1 MTDIEMPLS
10 VLLAICSNVNTSNM
24 AQMRASAMT
33 TKITPQLRAQ
43 LLTLATMMSNS
54 ETKNWIRRELEAFS
68 EEPEP

>member
-1 MTDIEMPLS
+1 MQDIEMPLS
-10 VLLAICSNVNTSNM
+10 VLLAICSEINTSNL

-43 LLTLATMMSNS
+43 LLTLATMMSNN
-54 ETKNWIRRELEAFS
+54 EIKNWIRRELEAFS

>member
-10 VLLAICSNVNTSNM
+10 VLLAICSEINTSNM

-43 LLTLATMMSNS
+43 LLTLATMMSNN
-54 ETKNWIRRELEAFS
+54 ETRNWIRRELEAFS